1 LPPELVYLLRQF
13 IVLHGHRPAGFGVSP
28 IPLTE
33 IEAYWRIY
41 LKDDDVLPLHVFTD
55 WITTLDE
62 IVMQHEAKKPTKE
75 TTDDRPKSQER
86 RL

>member
-1 LPPELVYLLRQF
+1 M
-13 IVLHGHRPAGFGVSP
+13 SP

-62 IVMQHEAKKPTKE
+62 IVMDHSSKSQPKE
-75 TTDDRPKSQER
+75 KADEKPKSEER

>member
-1 LPPELVYLLRQF
+1 MG
-13 IVLHGHRPAGFGVSP
+13 ISA
-28 IPLTE
+28 IPLSE

-62 IVMQHEAKKPTKE
+62 TVMEHESKKPVKE
-75 TTDDRPKSQER
+75 IKDERPKSQER
-86 RL
+86 KL